1 MIWRAAGTWTRLW
14 TQLLLPSGRFA
25 EHQPQFSQTLV
36 AIGGRTVWSRGV
48 APLVARATLGA
59 VVAVCAH
66 GLLP

>member
-1 MIWRAAGTWTRLW
+1 ML
-14 TQLLLPSGRFA
+14 SGRFA

-36 AIGGRTVWSRGV
+36 AIGGRTIWSRGV